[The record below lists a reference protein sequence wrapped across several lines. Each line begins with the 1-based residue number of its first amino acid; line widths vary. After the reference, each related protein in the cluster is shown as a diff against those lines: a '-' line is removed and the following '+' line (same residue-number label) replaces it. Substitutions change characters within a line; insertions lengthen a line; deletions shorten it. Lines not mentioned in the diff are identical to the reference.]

1 MYRNFYSINDMP
13 KPIKHEESCEKE
25 KEIIKK
31 DCKDLETSCNKK
43 GGFFDNLQLDDIIL
57 IAIILL
63 LLADG
68 CDDNLLILAIAFVF
82 ISGI

>member
-1 MYRNFYSINDMP
+1 MP
-13 KPIKHEESCEKE
+13 KPIRHEENCEKVDLNTSKKCE
-25 KEIIKK
+25 KSLS
-31 DCKDLETSCNKK
+31 DNK
-43 GGFFDNLQLDDIIL
+43 GFLSNLQLDDIIL
-57 IAIILL
+57 IAIVLL

>member
-13 KPIKHEESCEKE
+13 KPIRYEEKCEKPDLNTPQKCE
-25 KEIIKK
+25 KSLFE
-31 DCKDLETSCNKK
+31 NK
-43 GGFFDNLQLDDIIL
+43 GLLSNLQLDDIIL
-57 IAIILL
+57 IAIVLL

>member
-13 KPIKHEESCEKE
+13 KPIRHEEKCENIDQKPPKKCEKSL
-25 KEIIKK
+25 
-31 DCKDLETSCNKK
+31 LENK
-43 GGFFDNLQLDDIIL
+43 GVLSNLQLDDIIL
-57 IAIILL
+57 IAIIIL

-82 ISGI
+82 ISGM

>member
-13 KPIKHEESCEKE
+13 KPIRCDENIPEKPKKCEPTSPDTTH
-25 KEIIKK
+25 KK
-31 DCKDLETSCNKK
+31 S
-43 GGFFDNLQLDDIIL
+43 GGLLSNLQIDDIIL
-57 IAIILL
+57 IAIILI

-82 ISGI
+82 ISGM

>member
-1 MYRNFYSINDMP
+1 MP
-13 KPIKHEESCEKE
+13 KPIRHEEKCEKTDLITPKKCE
-25 KEIIKK
+25 KSLSE
-31 DCKDLETSCNKK
+31 NK
-43 GGFFDNLQLDDIIL
+43 GFLSNLQLDDIIL
-57 IAIILL
+57 IAIIML